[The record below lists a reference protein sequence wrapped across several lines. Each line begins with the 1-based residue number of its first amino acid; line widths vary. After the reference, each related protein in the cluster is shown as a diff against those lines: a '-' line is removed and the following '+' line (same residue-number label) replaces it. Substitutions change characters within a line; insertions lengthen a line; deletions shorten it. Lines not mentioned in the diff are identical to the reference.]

1 MLSGDRA
8 AAREYRESRLPRF
21 GPVGY
26 DEVVSVEERMVG
38 SEGEREDGPRIA
50 IVLSGGGARG
60 AYEAGVLAY
69 LMAELPKRLGRRPI
83 FHIVSGASVG
93 AIHACYWLA
102 SLHEDDELRASRL
115 AQVWDSLTIESVYRL
130 SVGDLLRIP
139 SRMLGYQFWPRPTA
153 PDTLPDRLPGLLD
166 TKALEQLVVEQIP
179 WPHLRPNLRSSRTM
193 LCVSCTEIASGR
205 AVVFV
210 EGQGASLTAWEYD
223 PYVVARAASIGPL
236 HTLASAAIPLFFP
249 AVRIGKHY
257 YCDGGLRLNTPLSP
271 ALRLGADRLLLVA
284 LRHPPD
290 EPLPDEDRAREVAY
304 SNPAYLVG
312 KVLNA
317 LLLDHIDYD
326 LQRMRLV
333 NSILEGGEAVF
344 GPEFLPK
351 INAIIRER
359 RGADYKRVQECVIR
373 PSEDL
378 GRLAG
383 EAYKQRTRSLW
394 PARVVSDLVMRSA
407 TQGVPEGEADLLS
420 YVLFDSAYTRK
431 LIALGRAD
439 AARQGDEI
447 AALFS

>member
-1 MLSGDRA
+1 MEA
-8 AAREYRESRLPRF
+8 AGGTTA
-21 GPVGY
+21 
-26 DEVVSVEERMVG
+26 EERPA
-38 SEGEREDGPRIA
+38 EDRPRVA

-60 AYEAGVLAY
+60 AYEAGVLSY
-69 LMAELPKRLGRRPI
+69 LMTELPRRLGRQPSFDI
-83 FHIVSGASVG
+83 ISGASVG
-93 AIHACYWLA
+93 AIHACYWTA
-102 SLHEDDELRASRL
+102 TLHEDDLTRASRL
-115 AQVWDSLTIESVYRL
+115 ATVWDSLSLERVYRL
-130 SVGDLLRIP
+130 HFADLLRIP
-139 SRMLGYQFWPRPTA
+139 SRLFASSFWA
-153 PDTLPDRLPGLLD
+153 PAGVGERLPNRLPGLLD
-166 TKALEQLVVEQIP
+166 TSALEQIVLEQIP
-179 WPHLRPNLRSSRTM
+179 WAHLRTNLRNARGV

-210 EGQGASLTAWEYD
+210 DGQRVDLKPWEYD
-223 PYVVARAASIGPL
+223 PYVVARAAPIGAL

-249 AVRIGKHY
+249 AVRIGRHF

-290 EPLPDEDRAREVAY
+290 PQVEPARAREVAY
-304 SNPAYLVG
+304 SNPAYLLG

-333 NSILEGGEAVF
+333 NSILEGGERAF

-351 INAIIRER
+351 INDIIRAR
-359 RGADYKRVQECVIR
+359 RGADYKTVKECVIR

-383 EAYKQRTRSLW
+383 RAYAQRTRSLW
-394 PARVVSDLVMRSA
+394 PARMVADLMMRSA
-407 TQGVPEGEADLLS
+407 AQGVPEGEADLLS
-420 YVLFDSAYTRK
+420 YVLFDGVYTRE

-439 AARQGDEI
+439 AARQADDI
-447 AALFS
+447 AALFV

>member
-1 MLSGDRA
+1 VSA
-8 AAREYRESRLPRF
+8 E
-21 GPVGY
+21 VGKENGQV
-26 DEVVSVEERMVG
+26 D
-38 SEGEREDGPRIA
+38 EREGRPRIA

-60 AYEAGVLAY
+60 AYEAGVLSF
-69 LMAELPKRLGRRPI
+69 LMSDLPKLLGRRPI
-83 FHIVSGASVG
+83 FDIVSGSSVG
-93 AIHACYWLA
+93 AIHACYWVA
-102 SLHEDDELRASRL
+102 SLHEDDEMRASRL
-115 AQVWDSLTIESVYRL
+115 AQVWDSLSIEHVYRL
-130 SVGDLLRIP
+130 SLADLVRMP
-139 SRMLGYQFWPRPTA
+139 SRLLGLPPWQRPTSGER
-153 PDTLPDRLPGLLD
+153 LPDRLPGILD
-166 TKALEQLVVEQIP
+166 TSALEELVMKQIP
-179 WPHLRPNLRSSRTM
+179 WAHLRPNLRSSRTTV
-193 LCVSCTEIASGR
+193 CVSCTEIASGR

-210 EGQGASLTAWEYD
+210 EGQRVNLKPWEYD
-223 PYVVARAASIGPL
+223 PYVIARAAAIGPL

-290 EPLPDEDRAREVAY
+290 PQNEGDRAREVAY

-333 NSILEGGEAVF
+333 NSILAGGEAAF

-351 INAIIRER
+351 INEIIRQR
-359 RGADYKRVQECVIR
+359 RGANYTTVQECVIR

-383 EAYKQRTRSLW
+383 LAYKSRTRSLW
-394 PARVVSDLVMRSA
+394 PARMVSDLVMRSA
-407 TQGVPEGEADLLS
+407 AQGVPEGEADLLS
-420 YVLFDSAYTRK
+420 YVLFDSAYTRQ
-431 LIALGRAD
+431 LISLGRAD
-439 AARQGDEI
+439 AARQADEI

>member
-1 MLSGDRA
+1 M
-8 AAREYRESRLPRF
+8 
-21 GPVGY
+21 
-26 DEVVSVEERMVG
+26 SVEARTTGEGDERP
-38 SEGEREDGPRIA
+38 DGPRIA

-60 AYEAGVLAY
+60 AYEAGVLSF
-69 LMAELPKRLGRRPI
+69 LMAELPKRLGRRPT

-93 AIHACYWLA
+93 AIHACYWVA
-102 SLHEDDELRASRL
+102 SLHEDDETRAARL
-115 AQVWDSLTIESVYRL
+115 AQVWDSLTIEHVYRL
-130 SVGDLLRIP
+130 SVADLLRIP
-139 SRMLGYQFWPRPTA
+139 SRLLGYQFWPQPVA
-153 PDTLPDRLPGLLD
+153 GADLPDRLPGLLD
-166 TKALEQLVVEQIP
+166 TKALEDLVLQQIP
-179 WPHLRPNLRSSRTM
+179 WGHLRPNLRSSRTV

-205 AVVFV
+205 AVVFI
-210 EGQGASLTAWEYD
+210 EGQRVNLTAWEYD
-223 PYVVARAASIGPL
+223 PYVVARASTIGPV

-249 AVRIGKHY
+249 AVRIGNHY

-271 ALRLGADRLLLVA
+271 ALRLGADRLLLIA

-290 EPLPDEDRAREVAY
+290 EPSPDEDRAREVAY

-333 NSILEGGEAVF
+333 NSILAGGEKAF
-344 GPEFLPK
+344 GREFLPK
-351 INAIIRER
+351 INEIIRER
-359 RGADYKRVQECVIR
+359 RGADYKQVQECVIR

-383 EAYKQRTRSLW
+383 RAYKQRTRSLW

-407 TQGVPEGEADLLS
+407 AQGVPEGEADLLS
-420 YVLFDSAYTRK
+420 YVLFDAAYTRQ

-439 AARQGDEI
+439 AARQADEI